1 MKKSMRKRRGFTL
14 VEVLVVVVILG
25 LLAALVVPRVVGR
38 GEEAKRT
45 AASVQ
50 IREIEQALEMY
61 RLDSSMYP
69 TTALGIEGL
78 VVKPSIPPE
87 PRKYRE
93 GGYLPET
100 PSDRG
105 KSALCTGSPE
115 TMANMIS
122 SRQVR
127 TVGRA
132 ATGPGKILPTG
143 SRNISGKQENRA
155 AGRRSL
161 FF

>member
-1 MKKSMRKRRGFTL
+1 MKKSLRKRRGFTL

-45 AASVQ
+45 AAAVQ

-69 TTALGIEGL
+69 TTAQGL
-78 VVKPSIPPE
+78 EALVAKPSIPPE

-93 GGYLPET
+93 GGYIRKLPVD
-100 PSDRG
+100 PW
-105 KSALCTGSPE
+105 GSPFVY
-115 TMANMIS
+115 
-122 SRQVR
+122 RQ
-127 TVGRA
+127 
-132 ATGPGKILPTG
+132 PGDHGEYDIFSQG
-143 SRNISGKQENRA
+143 ADGEEGGDGAGKDITNWE
-155 AGRRSL
+155 
-161 FF
+161 

>member
-69 TTALGIEGL
+69 TTAQGLEAL

-93 GGYLPET
+93 GGYLRKL
-100 PSDRG
+100 PSDPW
-105 KSALCTGSPE
+105 GSPFVY
-115 TMANMIS
+115 
-122 SRQVR
+122 RQ
-127 TVGRA
+127 
-132 ATGPGKILPTG
+132 PGDHAEYDLFSPG
-143 SRNISGKQENRA
+143 ADGEEGGDGAGKDITNWE
-155 AGRRSL
+155 
-161 FF
+161 

>member
-1 MKKSMRKRRGFTL
+1 MKKSLRKRRGFTL

-45 AASVQ
+45 AAAVQ

-69 TTALGIEGL
+69 TTAQGL
-78 VVKPSIPPE
+78 EALVAKPSIPPE

-93 GGYLPET
+93 GGYIRKLPVD
-100 PSDRG
+100 PW
-105 KSALCTGSPE
+105 GSPFVY
-115 TMANMIS
+115 
-122 SRQVR
+122 RQ
-127 TVGRA
+127 
-132 ATGPGKILPTG
+132 PGDHGEYDIFSPG
-143 SRNISGKQENRA
+143 ADGEEGGDGAGKDITNWE
-155 AGRRSL
+155 
-161 FF
+161 